1 MNKFSSL
8 STSVLLALLTSS
20 AAASAYADSLENFN
34 SRTSARSS
42 NDSGETNTLRIGA
55 TDRHRNRDKDL
66 EPVSLPS
73 INSSADNFYSED
85 IVFQADKGNYIASL
99 DPNDNAQSSTISG
112 AYTSLQAQDANTSI
126 ENSIDKAISSI
137 ETQAQAHDQVKEQAQ
152 NQSPAQAKSS
162 DVLGTAKLTS
172 PLPIMA
178 SNLPMARC
186 EHNINLNLAQDHFH
200 SSDDPADQRRAYLG
214 NAQGLGLRSGNN
226 FSPAH
231 TPSSEPAQIAGQ
243 SVNVAFDYPKD
254 LTESF
259 MVAGDTTVISYS
271 ADDSNFMITL
281 KITPLDDEQSL
292 SFDDFKARLL
302 QRFSDKDNM
311 LYGEYEILQEVRST
325 QDALKI
331 SHQGSHQSVFNYPID
346 PNVHYMELSLRAYL
360 KKGSD
365 GVLPDMQNYFYERSI
380 VSHNIIATLS
390 CELFGRQS
398 QAAVVKQQ
406 FEELSPLCERILQSY
421 HYNFN

>member
-73 INSSADNFYSED
+73 INSSANNFYSED

-99 DPNDNAQSSTISG
+99 DHNDNAQSSTISG

-137 ETQAQAHDQVKEQAQ
+137 ETQAQ
-152 NQSPAQAKSS
+152 NQSHAQAKSS

-172 PLPIMA
+172 PLPSGAI
-178 SNLPMARC
+178 NLPMARC
-186 EHNINLNLAQDHFH
+186 EHNINLHLAQDHFH
-200 SSDDPADQRRAYLG
+200 SSDDPAAQRRSYLG
-214 NAQGLGLRSGNN
+214 NAQGLSSGNN
-226 FSPAH
+226 FAPAH
-231 TPSSEPAQIAGQ
+231 PQSSDPAHISGQ

-281 KITPLDDEQSL
+281 KITPLDDEQNL

-302 QRFSDKDNM
+302 QRFNDKDNM
-311 LYGEYEILQEVRST
+311 LYGEYEILQEIRST

-331 SHQGSHQSVFNYPID
+331 SNQGSHQSVFNYPID
-346 PNVHYMELSLRAYL
+346 PNDHYMELSLRAYL

-406 FEELSPLCERILQSY
+406 FEEFSPLCERILQSY
-421 HYNFN
+421 QYNFN

>member
-20 AAASAYADSLENFN
+20 AAASAYANSLENFN

-55 TDRHRNRDKDL
+55 TDRHRNRDQDL

-99 DPNDNAQSSTISG
+99 APNDNAQSSTISG
-112 AYTSLQAQDANTSI
+112 AYTSLQAQDS
-126 ENSIDKAISSI
+126 SIDKAVSSI
-137 ETQAQAHDQVKEQAQ
+137 ENLAQAHAQVKEQSQ
-152 NQSPAQAKSS
+152 NQSSAQAKGS

-172 PLPIMA
+172 PLPSGAI
-178 SNLPMARC
+178 NLPMARC
-186 EHNINLNLAQDHFH
+186 EHNINLNLAHDHFH
-200 SSDDPADQRRAYLG
+200 SSDDPAAQRSAYLG
-214 NAQGLGLRSGNN
+214 NAPGLRSGNN
-226 FSPAH
+226 FAPA
-231 TPSSEPAQIAGQ
+231 PAQASNQAHIAGQ
-243 SVNVAFDYPKD
+243 SLNVAFDYPKD

-271 ADDSNFMITL
+271 DEDSNFMITL
-281 KITPLDDEQSL
+281 KITPLDAEQSL

-302 QRFSDKDNM
+302 QRFSDKANM
-311 LYGEYEILQEVRST
+311 LYGEYEILQEVKNT
-325 QDALKI
+325 QEALKI
-331 SHQGSHQSVFNYPID
+331 SNQGSHPSVFNYPID
-346 PNVHYMELSLRAYL
+346 PNDHYMELSLRAYL

-380 VSHNIIATLS
+380 VSHNFIATLS

-406 FEELSPLCERILQSY
+406 FEEFSPLCERILQSY
-421 HYNFN
+421 QYNFN

>member
-1 MNKFSSL
+1 
-8 STSVLLALLTSS
+8 
-20 AAASAYADSLENFN
+20 
-34 SRTSARSS
+34 
-42 NDSGETNTLRIGA
+42 
-55 TDRHRNRDKDL
+55 
-66 EPVSLPS
+66 
-73 INSSADNFYSED
+73 
-85 IVFQADKGNYIASL
+85 
-99 DPNDNAQSSTISG
+99 
-112 AYTSLQAQDANTSI
+112 
-126 ENSIDKAISSI
+126 
-137 ETQAQAHDQVKEQAQ
+137 
-152 NQSPAQAKSS
+152 
-162 DVLGTAKLTS
+162 
-172 PLPIMA
+172 MA

-200 SSDDPADQRRAYLG
+200 SSDDPAAQRRAYLG

-226 FSPAH
+226 FAPAH
-231 TPSSEPAQIAGQ
+231 TPSSEPAHIAGQ

-331 SHQGSHQSVFNYPID
+331 SNQGSHQSVFNYPID
-346 PNVHYMELSLRAYL
+346 PNDNYMELSLRAYL

-421 HYNFN
+421 QYNFN

>member
-20 AAASAYADSLENFN
+20 AAVSAYADSLENFN

-99 DPNDNAQSSTISG
+99 DHNDNTQSSTISG

-126 ENSIDKAISSI
+126 ENSIDKAVSSI

-152 NQSPAQAKSS
+152 NQSLAQAKSS
-162 DVLGTAKLTS
+162 DVLGTAKLTG
-172 PLPIMA
+172 PLPSGAI
-178 SNLPMARC
+178 NLPMARC
-186 EHNINLNLAQDHFH
+186 EHNINLYLAQDHFH
-200 SSDDPADQRRAYLG
+200 SSDDPAAQRRTYLG
-214 NAQGLGLRSGNN
+214 NAQGLRSGNN
-226 FSPAH
+226 FAPAH
-231 TPSSEPAQIAGQ
+231 PQSSEPAQIAAQ

-331 SHQGSHQSVFNYPID
+331 SNQGSHQSVFNYPID
-346 PNVHYMELSLRAYL
+346 PNDHYMELSLRAYL

-421 HYNFN
+421 QYNFN

>member
-20 AAASAYADSLENFN
+20 AAVSAYANSLENFN

-55 TDRHRNRDKDL
+55 TDRHRNRDQDL

-73 INSSADNFYSED
+73 INSSANNFYSED

-99 DPNDNAQSSTISG
+99 APNDNDQSSTISG
-112 AYTSLQAQDANTSI
+112 AYTSLQAQDS
-126 ENSIDKAISSI
+126 SIDKAVSSI
-137 ETQAQAHDQVKEQAQ
+137 ETLAQAHAQNPSSAQAQ
-152 NQSPAQAKSS
+152 GS

-172 PLPIMA
+172 PLPSGAI
-178 SNLPMARC
+178 NLPMARC
-186 EHNINLNLAQDHFH
+186 EHNINLNLAQDHLY
-200 SSDDPADQRRAYLG
+200 SSDDSAAQSSSYLG
-214 NAQGLGLRSGNN
+214 NAQGLRSGNN
-226 FSPAH
+226 FAPA
-231 TPSSEPAQIAGQ
+231 PAPAPAQASEMPHIAGQ
-243 SVNVAFDYPKD
+243 SLNVAFDYPKD

-271 ADDSNFMITL
+271 NDDSNFMITL
-281 KITPLDDEQSL
+281 KITPLDAEQSL

-331 SHQGSHQSVFNYPID
+331 SNQGTYQSVFNYPID
-346 PNVHYMELSLRAYL
+346 PNDHYMELSLRAYL

-380 VSHNIIATLS
+380 VSHNFIATLS

-398 QAAVVKQQ
+398 QASVVKQQ

-421 HYNFN
+421 QYNFN

>member
-55 TDRHRNRDKDL
+55 NDRHRNRDKDL

-99 DPNDNAQSSTISG
+99 DHNDNAQSSTISG

-126 ENSIDKAISSI
+126 ENSIDKAVSSI

-172 PLPIMA
+172 PLPSMA

-214 NAQGLGLRSGNN
+214 NAPGLRSGNN
-226 FSPAH
+226 FASA
-231 TPSSEPAQIAGQ
+231 PAQASNQAHIAGQ
-243 SVNVAFDYPKD
+243 SLNVAFDYPKD

-271 ADDSNFMITL
+271 DEDSNFMITL
-281 KITPLDDEQSL
+281 KITPLDAEQSL
-292 SFDDFKARLL
+292 SFDDFKDRLL
-302 QRFSDKDNM
+302 QRFSDKANM
-311 LYGEYEILQEVRST
+311 LYGEYEILQEVKNT
-325 QDALKI
+325 QEALKI
-331 SHQGSHQSVFNYPID
+331 SNQGSHPSVFKYPID
-346 PNVHYMELSLRAYL
+346 PNDHYMELSLRAYL

-380 VSHNIIATLS
+380 VSHNFIATLS

-406 FEELSPLCERILQSY
+406 FEEFSPLCERILQSY
-421 HYNFN
+421 QYNFN